1 MTADERPSSFV
12 AVGHRISEIAIMLKY
27 LVRQIEKV
35 SDSFLNFAPA
45 NGVVVLT
52 LGKVTD
58 TVPNYPA
65 QYFGIL

>member
-1 MTADERPSSFV
+1 
-12 AVGHRISEIAIMLKY
+12 MLKY